1 MKFRSLATVV
11 TVAASISA
19 ASLTAPAAEPPA
31 PAPTQPASATP
42 AAPADARTGKT
53 EATASGLQITYV
65 EPAPVGAQDGDTVY
79 VLYTGKLADGTVFD
93 STGQRGDEPIEFI
106 LGKGMVI
113 KGWDEGIKGM
123 QVGEARKLVIPP
135 SIAYG
140 PEGRGPIPPNATL
153 TFDVRLIGIRR
164 TPTQK

>member
-1 MKFRSLATVV
+1 MNTRSLIALIAAPLALAT
-11 TVAASISA
+11 
-19 ASLTAPAAEPPA
+19 LLFAAEPPA
-31 PAPTQPASATP
+31 TQPAGGQV
-42 AAPADARTGKT
+42 GKT
-53 EATASGLQITYV
+53 ETTPSGLQITHM
-65 EPAPVGAQDGDTVY
+65 EPGSGAQDGDTVY
-79 VLYTGKLADGTVFD
+79 VLYTGKLQDGTVFD

-123 QVGEARKLVIPP
+123 LVGEARKLVIPP
-135 SIAYG
+135 AIAYG

-164 TPTQK
+164 QPPVTQ

>member
-1 MKFRSLATVV
+1 MNIRFAPFLVAPLALATLLF
-11 TVAASISA
+11 AAQPPATQPA
-19 ASLTAPAAEPPA
+19 AGNTAAAPAA
-31 PAPTQPASATP
+31 SKI
-42 AAPADARTGKT
+42 GKT
-53 EATASGLQITYV
+53 ETTPSGLQITYM
-65 EPAPVGAQDGDTVY
+65 EPGSGAQDGDTVF
-79 VLYTGKLADGTVFD
+79 VLYTGKLQDGTIFD

-135 SIAYG
+135 DIAYG
-140 PEGRGPIPPNATL
+140 AEARGPIPANATL

-164 TPTQK
+164 QPPVTP